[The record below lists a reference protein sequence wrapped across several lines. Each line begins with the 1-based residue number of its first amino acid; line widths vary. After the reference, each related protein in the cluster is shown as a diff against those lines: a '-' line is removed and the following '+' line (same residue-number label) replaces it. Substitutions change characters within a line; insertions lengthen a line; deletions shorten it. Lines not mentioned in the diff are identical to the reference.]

1 MSMQQIQIDEKN
13 AGQRLDKFLHKYMP
27 LAPSS
32 FFYKMLRKKNI
43 TLNGKKA
50 EGKEKL
56 QPGDRL
62 ELFLAEETILS
73 FKQAVDTGE
82 YEEAYR
88 RLKKI
93 RVVYED
99 EHILILDKPSGIL
112 SQKAKD
118 KDLSVNEWLIGYL
131 LSEGKITAA
140 ELAGFKPSICNRL
153 DRNTMGLITGA
164 KTLQGSQKL
173 NQLIS
178 SREVKKF
185 YRLIVKGNMDPDF
198 FGGELLEGYLIK
210 DEKNNKVTLSKRK
223 SSEDA
228 SYIRTRY
235 YPLKTYGDRTLV
247 EVELITGKS
256 HQIRAHMASIGHP
269 LLGDYKYGD
278 KAFNDFYKAAYH
290 INSQMLYA
298 CRIEFPKLESP
309 FERLSERMI
318 EAPVPEEFLKLL

>member
-1 MSMQQIQIDEKN
+1 MQKIQIDEKN
-13 AGQRLDKFLHKYMP
+13 AGQRMDKFLHKYMP

-56 QPGDRL
+56 QPNDTL
-62 ELFLAEETILS
+62 ELFLAKETILS
-73 FKQAVDTGE
+73 FQQAIDTGE

-88 RLKKI
+88 RLKEI

-99 EHILILDKPSGIL
+99 EHILILNKPSGIL

-131 LSEGKITAA
+131 LHEGKTTAA

-173 NQLIS
+173 NDLIS
-178 SREVKKF
+178 SRKVKKF
-185 YRLIVKGNMDPDF
+185 YRLMVKGNMEPSRF
-198 FGGELLEGYLIK
+198 KGELLEGYLIK
-210 DEKNNKVTLSKRK
+210 DEQNNKVTLCKQK
-223 SSEDA
+223 SSEEA
-228 SYIRTRY
+228 SYIQTRY
-235 YPLKTYGDRTLV
+235 YPVKAYGDRTLV
-247 EVELITGKS
+247 EAELITGKS
-256 HQIRAHMASIGHP
+256 HQIRAHMAGIGYP

-278 KAFNDFYKAAYH
+278 KAFNDIYKAGYH

-298 CRIEFPKLESP
+298 CRMEFPKLEAP
-309 FERLSERMI
+309 FEMLSERII